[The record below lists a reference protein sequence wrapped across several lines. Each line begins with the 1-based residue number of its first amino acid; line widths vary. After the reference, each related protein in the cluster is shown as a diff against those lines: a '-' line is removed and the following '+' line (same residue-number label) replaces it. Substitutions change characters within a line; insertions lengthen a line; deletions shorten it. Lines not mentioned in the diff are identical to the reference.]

1 MVYEARIKVYV
12 LPEKVLCKFE
22 NAAQINKLI
31 GLGRGS
37 YGTICVFLT
46 P

>member
-1 MVYEARIKVYV
+1 MIYEARIRVYV
-12 LPEKVLCKFE
+12 VPEKVLCKFE
-22 NAAQINKLI
+22 NAAGNKLI

-37 YGTICVFLT
+37 YGTICVFIT